1 MQIIDLDQIDRR
13 ILAILQTEAGVTATE
28 VGERIGLSQSACWR
42 RIQRLRDAGVIKDQ
56 PAVLDREKVGLST
69 RVFAHVKL
77 TSHGRTNITDFA
89 DAVRQYPEVLDCY
102 VVLGNVDFLLRIVTE
117 DIKDYERFMY
127 EKLSQL
133 PGVQEVNSS
142 IALSEMKHTTVLP
155 IRHTGSMEFTSIIV
169 AMALA
174 GAAGGLIAGLLGV
187 GGGIIIVPVL
197 EFVLGLLGVDSAI
210 RMHVAVG
217 TSLATNIPPSFASA
231 RAHHKAGAI
240 SMDLIR
246 FW

>member
-1 MQIIDLDQIDRR
+1 MQTIDLDQIDRR

-56 PAVLDREKVGLST
+56 PAVLDREKVGLT
-69 RVFAHVKL
+69 TMVFAQVKL

-155 IRHTGSMEFTSIIV
+155 I
-169 AMALA
+169 
-174 GAAGGLIAGLLGV
+174 
-187 GGGIIIVPVL
+187 
-197 EFVLGLLGVDSAI
+197 
-210 RMHVAVG
+210 
-217 TSLATNIPPSFASA
+217 
-231 RAHHKAGAI
+231 
-240 SMDLIR
+240 
-246 FW
+246 